1 MRHVVTV
8 CLLLLAGLLG
18 ATKLELKKFDGHRSQ
33 PRQHPLTELLNKQT
47 DTAKNKRS
55 ANFQKLLVILVDFQ
69 EETSDDPNTT
79 GNGKFFLQTDPS
91 YLSTI
96 GSPPHDHSYFQN
108 NLEALRYYYLAA
120 SNGSY
125 NLQYDIYPQSG
136 GAYTLPHTMGY
147 YNPPSAGSDL
157 FVSRMEEYFKASF
170 ELADSSSPQIDFS
183 QYDHFMIIHA
193 GSDWQHDIQG
203 DTPSDIPSFYITVG
217 EGKEAVVDGG
227 TVLIDNACNVPS
239 TISQDYYTQSGDG
252 GATFQ
257 GGYGALNAVLA
268 HEFGHSVGM
277 ADLYNVYNFRPMVGV
292 FDIMDSGGSG
302 VMVDSLGVGQY
313 VMVEGVLPVLPGA
326 WSRAQAFGDFLQSN
340 GNLRDLAQTEL
351 FSPLSLSA
359 SSFKQSGLA
368 NQMQILRIPLSST
381 EYLLVENRNVDPDG
395 DGGTTVKATDD
406 RRVVLYPTPND
417 DPTDSPSYEYDFLLP
432 SFSKA
437 NGGYIGGGI
446 LAWRINND
454 VIYNQGVTNGEGNWY
469 SNYEN
474 NTVNTDYFNR
484 GVQIIEADN
493 LADIGNEL
501 SWYWTGTQYEYFH
514 KYKPT
519 LNSQGYFVNWSQE
532 LWRPQLSSSSEP
544 PLQDSHG
551 VGSQYWLAGMG
562 NPAANMTLTVRS
574 GFFEH
579 TQIEP
584 LTNAETIVGPVI
596 NASFI
601 SPDIDYIPLI
611 SPDSLKLLTY
621 EAGAWITHWEFDDF
635 SSVPLDFPVVSA
647 DQNSNGYREL
657 VLVHGNS
664 LDVVEIAHDVLEIS
678 SLNYPAGEDVSS
690 TPLCLRDTLYVST
703 GNNLSSIVNQT
714 FYQNV
719 YATGILRLAGY
730 DDKLAALATRYLYL
744 FSTGN
749 LQITQ
754 VLELP
759 ETFGK
764 YEPVVFQTLQEPIST
779 MLFLMADS
787 GNIYKYEHSQLSI
800 IFHNTSPERPTQLGL
815 TSLYDLGTA
824 NVPVL
829 FWAAGSRVYAIKTD
843 GTLLSGL
850 PYDAN
855 PLVFTPEEHVYS
867 LAFYPKSYLYL
878 PVPGRGHIAFDPE
891 LNTVWDKSLLSN
903 NTILGAHLYMQ
914 TSGPETNRLSW
925 YYTDPGGDL
934 YIHDAEQYY
943 ANFSLLWSGF
953 RNGGT
958 GSYTAN
964 EITDTPPADQT
975 FSVLVYPNP
984 VRQDVFR
991 LRVNNFQSEL
1001 KLDIFDIN
1009 ASLVQTIKIP
1019 ANEYLVRDVQLDSS
1033 RLASGV
1039 YILSV
1044 ESGGKR
1050 KRVKFAVEK

>member
-1 MRHVVTV
+1 MKRVF
-8 CLLLLAGLLG
+8 LIGLLLAFACLN
-18 ATKLELKKFDGHRSQ
+18 ATKLELKKYDVQRSQ

-47 DTAKNKRS
+47 NTAKNKRS

-79 GNGKFFLQTDPS
+79 GTGKFFLQNDPS
-91 YLSTI
+91 YLSTL
-96 GSPPHDHSYFQN
+96 GSPPHDRAYFQN

-120 SNGSY
+120 SNGSF
-125 NLQYDIYPQSG
+125 NLQYDIYPQNG
-136 GAYTLPHTMGY
+136 QAYTLPHNMGY
-147 YNPPSAGSDL
+147 YNPPSAGSEL
-157 FVSRMEEYFKASF
+157 FVSRMEEYFRAAF
-170 ELADSSSPQIDFS
+170 ELADSSTPQIDFS
-183 QYDHFMIIHA
+183 QYEHFMIIHA

-217 EGKEAVVDGG
+217 ASKEAHVDGG
-227 TVLIDNACNVPS
+227 AVLINNACNVPS
-239 TISQDYYTQSGDG
+239 TISQDFYTQTDTTNTSYH
-252 GATFQ
+252 

-277 ADLYNVYNFRPMVGV
+277 ADLYNVKNFRPMVGV

-302 VMVDSLGVGQY
+302 VMVDSIGVAQY

-340 GNLRDLAQTEL
+340 GNLKDLEQTAL

-359 SSFKQSGLA
+359 SSHKQSGLA
-368 NQMQILRIPLSST
+368 DQMQILRIPLSST
-381 EYLLVENRNVDPDG
+381 EYLLVENRNIDPDG

-406 RRVVLYPTPND
+406 RRVVLYPTPKD
-417 DPTDSPSYEYDFLLP
+417 DPSDRPSYEYDFLLP
-432 SFSKA
+432 SFSKGT
-437 NGGYIGGGI
+437 NSYIGGGI

-454 VIYNQGVTNGEGNWY
+454 VIFNQGVTDAEGNWF

-474 NTVNTDYFNR
+474 NTVNTVYSNR

-493 LADIGNEL
+493 LEDIGNEL
-501 SWYWTGTQYEYFH
+501 SWYWTGTQFEYFH
-514 KYKPT
+514 KFKPN
-519 LNSQGYFVNWSQE
+519 LNAQGYFVNWSQE
-532 LWRPQLSSSSEP
+532 LWRPQLSSSTVP
-544 PLQDSHG
+544 PLQDSYG
-551 VGSQYWLAGMG
+551 VGSQYWLAELG
-562 NPAANMTLTVRS
+562 NPAASMALTVRS

-584 LTNAETIVGPVI
+584 LPSVDTIAGPIINTN
-596 NASFI
+596 FL
-601 SPDIDYIPLI
+601 SPDLPYLPLL
-611 SPDSLKLLTY
+611 SPASLDLLSY
-621 EAGAWITHWEFDDF
+621 ENGAWVKMWEFDDF
-635 SSVPLDFPVVSA
+635 SSVALDFPVVTA
-647 DQNSNGYREL
+647 DQNSNGNQEL
-657 VLVHGNS
+657 VLVHGAS
-664 LDVVEIAHDVLEIS
+664 LDLVEFINFELEIS
-678 SLNYPAGEDVSS
+678 SLNFTTDTISA

-703 GNNLSSIVNQT
+703 NTTLSSIVNQT

-719 YATGILRLAGY
+719 HAPGILRLTGFK
-730 DDKLAALATRYLYL
+730 DKIAALAARNL
-744 FSTGN
+744 FLIKTGN
-749 LQITQ
+749 LQIAQ

-759 ETFGK
+759 ETFGR
-764 YEPVVFQTLQEPIST
+764 YEPVVFQTTQEPQSNI
-779 MLFLMADS
+779 LFLMADS
-787 GNIYKYEHSQLSI
+787 GNIYKYEHAQLSK
-800 IFHNTSPERPTQLGL
+800 IFHNTSPERATQLGL

-824 NVPVL
+824 TVPVL
-829 FWAAGSRVYAIKTD
+829 FWAAGSKIYALKTD

-850 PYDAN
+850 PYDAS

-867 LAFYPKSYLYL
+867 LLFEPQSLLYL
-878 PVPGRGHIAFDPE
+878 PVSGRGHVAFDSQM
-891 LNTVWDKSLLSN
+891 NTLWDKSLLAGSDPAQAHFFTQTGEAE
-903 NTILGAHLYMQ
+903 NTHLF
-914 TSGPETNRLSW
+914 W
-925 YYTDPGGDL
+925 YYTDPGENL
-934 YIHDAEQYY
+934 YIHETQLDC
-943 ANFSLLWSGF
+943 SLLWSGF

-964 EITDTPPADQT
+964 EITDTTPADQT

-1009 ASLVQTIKIP
+1009 ASLVQTMKIP

-1044 ESGGKR
+1044 ECGGKR